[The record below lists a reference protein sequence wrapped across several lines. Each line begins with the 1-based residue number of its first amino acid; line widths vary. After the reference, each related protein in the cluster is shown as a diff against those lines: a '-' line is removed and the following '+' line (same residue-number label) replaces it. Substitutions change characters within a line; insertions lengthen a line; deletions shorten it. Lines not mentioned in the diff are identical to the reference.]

1 MNQIVHTTNP
11 VLLVGGGNCNPAQL
25 ALALTQYS
33 TVVAADGGAAQ
44 VLSAGHMPDAVY
56 GDLDSLAPELQADL
70 EPGVLRHIAE
80 QDSTDFDK
88 ALRHID
94 SPLIVGLGF
103 LGARLDHQLAAMT
116 VLVRRAD
123 RRCVLLGED
132 DIVFLAPPQL
142 SLDLPGGT
150 RFSLFPLSQVT
161 GRSEGLRWPIEGL
174 VFGPDT
180 QIGTSN
186 ETIGPV
192 ELTFDQPGMLV
203 ILPIEVADQVLLPLA
218 SVPGWSRARE

>member
-11 VLLVGGGNCNPAQL
+11 VLLVGGGACNPAQL

-44 VLSAGHMPDAVY
+44 VMAAGHMPDAVY
-56 GDLDSLAPELQADL
+56 GDMDSLAPELQSDL
-70 EPGVLRHIAE
+70 APGVLRHIAE

-88 ALRHID
+88 ALRHIE
-94 SPLIVGLGF
+94 SPLIVGFGF

-123 RRCVLLGED
+123 RRCVLLGDD

-142 SLDLPGGT
+142 SLDLPVGT
-150 RFSLFPLSQVT
+150 RFSLFPFRQVT
-161 GRSEGLRWPIEGL
+161 GRSAGLRWPIEGL
-174 VFGPDT
+174 AFGPDT

-192 ELTFDQPGMLV
+192 ELAFDQPGMLV
-203 ILPIEVADQVLLPLA
+203 ILSIEVADQVLMQLA
-218 SVPGWSRARE
+218 AARGWPRARE